1 MSEWLKTL
9 TEKYGQMNKK
19 KEKEAE
25 ALDPVDKS
33 ELKGKHADRKDKDID
48 NDGDVDSSDK
58 YLHKKRKAI
67 SKASD
72 KDSEVEMNP
81 KTENAGKKLK
91 EMRKSMKEAKAAG
104 ATATHKGEQD
114 PQDKG
119 LSPSAKK
126 EKARTTPMPDY
137 VDEPKVDAKNF
148 TDFRK
153 GLKASP
159 KRPGDSNVGDK

>member
-1 MSEWLKTL
+1 MSEWLKSL

-25 ALDPVDKS
+25 DLDPVDKS

-72 KDSEVEMNP
+72 KDTEVKMNP
-81 KTENAGKKLK
+81 KTEGKKLK
-91 EMRKSMKEAKAAG
+91 EMRKGVKEAAAPG

-126 EKARTTPMPDY
+126 EKERKTPTPEY

-159 KRPGDSNVGDK
+159 KRSGDSNVGDK